1 MTFSSF
7 EQNGLKWYN
16 NKLIMVSVLL
26 TGNQLSPTVMRRSH
40 KVKITKKDVY
50 LNDHNLVNDEVN
62 IPHPKKKKRKWKLT
76 TVSPSSESDNS
87 SISKLNWINTLGK
100 KILIDNENE
109 NVQVP
114 ENNNANYNE
123 SEWEVSDFISSEHSS
138 DEWLP
143 ETLWN

>member
-16 NKLIMVSVLL
+16 DKLIMVSVLL
-26 TGNQLSPTVMRRSH
+26 TGNQLSPTVMRWSH

-62 IPHPKKKKRKWKLT
+62 IPHPKKKKRKWKLI

-87 SISKLNWINTLGK
+87 L
-100 KILIDNENE
+100 
-109 NVQVP
+109 
-114 ENNNANYNE
+114 
-123 SEWEVSDFISSEHSS
+123 
-138 DEWLP
+138 
-143 ETLWN
+143 

>member
-40 KVKITKKDVY
+40 QVKITKKDVY

-62 IPHPKKKKRKWKLT
+62 IPHPKKKKRKWKLA

-87 SISKLNWINTLGK
+87 SITKLNWVNTFGRK
-100 KILIDNENE
+100 NT
-109 NVQVP
+109 
-114 ENNNANYNE
+114 Y
-123 SEWEVSDFISSEHSS
+123 W
-138 DEWLP
+138 
-143 ETLWN
+143 